1 MVCGTSVSGVKSS
14 PAVDATYRYMV
25 IEMDILQ
32 TIRIAFDALASR
44 NSLYHL

>member
-25 IEMDILQ
+25 MNILQ
-32 TIRIAFDALASR
+32 TIRIAFDDL
-44 NSLYHL
+44 L